1 MPMNSQPSRFPAED
15 GHAASVLRD
24 PAAPGQGTPPRP
36 ASGVAD
42 RRRRTWP
49 RSVGG
54 TLLPLLL
61 ASCARPWL
69 DPVVV
74 AQDRSGHAAQAMGVP
89 RASAGAGY
97 YAGTWTPSPG
107 GSCAGAAP
115 VARDMLVKG
124 WFAASGVNDPLRGVV
139 QPDGAASLAYG
150 KALLTGRFDGDGFA
164 GHADTGNGCGWRVTL
179 ARQAPIGL
187 PPGTVLAPG
196 ADVVQGEV
204 PEAPAREAGPPP
216 GAAVER

>member
-1 MPMNSQPSRFPAED
+1 MNSQPPRFPAED
-15 GHAASVLRD
+15 GRAASALRD
-24 PAAPGQGTPPRP
+24 PAAPGDGTPPRP
-36 ASGVAD
+36 ACGVGD
-42 RRRRTWP
+42 RRRRTWL
-49 RSVGG
+49 RSVGA

-61 ASCARPWL
+61 VSCARRWP
-69 DPVVV
+69 DPVAV
-74 AQDRSGHAAQAMGVP
+74 AQDRSGHAAQAMGVAG
-89 RASAGAGY
+89 ASAGAGY

-150 KALLTGRFDGDGFA
+150 KASLAGRFDGDGFA
-164 GHADTGNGCGWRVTL
+164 GHADTGDSCGWRVTL

-187 PPGTVLAPG
+187 PPGAVSAPG